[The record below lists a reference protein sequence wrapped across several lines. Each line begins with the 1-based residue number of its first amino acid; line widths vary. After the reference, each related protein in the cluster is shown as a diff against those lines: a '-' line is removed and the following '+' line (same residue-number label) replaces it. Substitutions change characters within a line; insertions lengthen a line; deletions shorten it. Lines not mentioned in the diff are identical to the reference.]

1 MPSLGH
7 RRTKHNFLQ
16 WFPVAYRGC
25 SYKDGDQIPS
35 MGILV
40 NSEHVRSPCS
50 SICSSPSGLSL
61 LHHYHN
67 KAALISLLPCS
78 LPFSSF
84 SSASSIHSPCAHL
97 CPERMSCRPSRHQRR
112 ASQSVFVLP
121 ESFSI
126 SEAPPMEV
134 GEKKTA
140 VESSQPSSE
149 PAAPSPPPPALPGQE
164 FKEAVAEK
172 YRD

>member
-1 MPSLGH
+1 AGH
-7 RRTKHNFLQ
+7 SCKFRT
-16 WFPVAYRGC
+16 C
-25 SYKDGDQIPS
+25 QIP
-35 MGILV
+35 MFFFYMFK
-40 NSEHVRSPCS
+40 P
-50 SICSSPSGLSL
+50 PSGLSL
-61 LHHYHN
+61 LHHYHI
-67 KAALISLLPCS
+67 KAALISLRPCS
-78 LPFSSF
+78 LPFSSSS

-97 CPERMSCRPSRHQRR
+97 CLERMSCRPSRHQRR

-121 ESFSI
+121 ESFSS

-134 GEKKTA
+134 GEKKAA
-140 VESSQPSSE
+140 VESPQPSSE